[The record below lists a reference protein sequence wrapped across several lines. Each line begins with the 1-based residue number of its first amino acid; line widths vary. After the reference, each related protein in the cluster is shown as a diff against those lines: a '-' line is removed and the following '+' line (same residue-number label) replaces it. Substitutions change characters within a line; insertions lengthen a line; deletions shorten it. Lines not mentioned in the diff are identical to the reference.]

1 MMASIL
7 SLSALARTSAAVGA
21 LALGTTAV
29 ASADVAVNYYTPPK
43 LKTQGKSSIPV
54 AGAGIVIVKV
64 LVAKTGAGT
73 VQSVVRST
81 NHGDDATALD
91 IAKNSTYRA
100 ATRGKA
106 PQVAFYDFTL
116 KFGTKGG
123 AANTVGDASETGT
136 LAQYERQIRAGNYTG
151 AQAGLKSYIASH
163 PSDAKAQIDLG
174 VASAF
179 LNDASAAADAFDK
192 AGDIPEN
199 YKSLAAKAYNDAASE
214 HIKAKGYPAA
224 VAAAKRAVALAPGP
238 FTYNTLGTAEDGAGA
253 SADAI
258 ADLEKA
264 RSLAAADA
272 AFKPASRATIDV
284 NLVAAYVA
292 AGKIEDA
299 KTIAAEAT
307 KLDPTQT
314 NAGLFV
320 AGYYTKS
327 ASDLALASK
336 FPEAAAMLESAAA
349 AAPSQAATLYSRAA
363 LMYFRVAKNGDVGRA
378 QIDADKAIALAPS
391 DALANFAA
399 GFVLA
404 NQPGKTKDGLV
415 VLKRADELAKKG
427 NDPALIA
434 NIEDTIKRL
443 GGSK

>member
-1 MMASIL
+1 MTSLL
-7 SLSALARTSAAVGA
+7 SLRTLARTGTALGA
-21 LALGTTAV
+21 LALASMAA

-54 AGAGIVIVKV
+54 AGAGVVIVKV
-64 LVAKTGAGT
+64 LVAKSGAGS
-73 VQSVVRST
+73 VAGVVRST

-100 ATRGKA
+100 ATRGTA

-116 KFGTKGG
+116 KFSTKGG
-123 AANTVGDASETGT
+123 GANTVGDAGGMGA
-136 LAQYERQIRAGNYTG
+136 LAQYERQIRVGNYTG
-151 AQAGLKSYIASH
+151 AQAGLKTYLAGH
-163 PSDAKAQIDLG
+163 PTDAKAQIDLG

-179 LNDASAAADAFDK
+179 LNDASAAAAAFDK

-199 YKSLAAKAYNDAASE
+199 YKALAAKAYNDAASD
-214 HIKAKGYPAA
+214 HIKAKEYPAA
-224 VAAAKRAVALAPGP
+224 IVAAKRAVTIAPGP
-238 FTYNTLGTAEDGAGA
+238 FTYNTLGTAEDASGAH
-253 SADAI
+253 ADAI
-258 ADLEKA
+258 VDLEKA

-272 AFKPASRATIDV
+272 TFKPTSRATIDV

-292 AGKIEDA
+292 AGKIDEA
-299 KTIAAEAT
+299 KTIAAEAV
-307 KLDPTQT
+307 KFDPAQT

-320 AGYYTKS
+320 AGFYTKS

-349 AAPSQAATLYSRAA
+349 AAPSQAAMLYSRAA
-363 LMYFRVAKNGDVGRA
+363 LMYFRVAKNSDVGRA
-378 QIDADKAIALAPS
+378 QIDADKAIALAPN

-399 GFVLA
+399 GFVLV
-404 NQPGKTKDGLV
+404 NQAGKTKDGLV
-415 VLKRADELAKKG
+415 VLNRADELAKKG
-427 NDPALIA
+427 NDPALTS

>member
-1 MMASIL
+1 MAPTL
-7 SLSALARTSAAVGA
+7 SLSALARIGTAIGA
-21 LALGTTAV
+21 LALASSAA

-43 LKTQGKSSIPV
+43 LKTQGKSTIPV
-54 AGAGIVIVKV
+54 AGAGTVIVKV
-64 LVAKTGAGT
+64 LVAKSGAGT
-73 VQSVVRST
+73 VQGVVRST

-100 ATRGKA
+100 ATRGTA

-116 KFGTKGG
+116 KFTTKGG
-123 AANTVGDASETGT
+123 GANTVGDAAEAGA
-136 LAQYERQIRAGNYTG
+136 LAQYERQIRVGNYTG
-151 AQAGLKSYIASH
+151 AQAGLKTYIAEH
-163 PSDAKAQIDLG
+163 PTDAKAQIDFG

-179 LNDASAAADAFDK
+179 LNDATAAAAAFDK

-199 YKSLAAKAYNDAASE
+199 YKALAAKAYNDAASE
-214 HIKAKGYPAA
+214 HIKAKEYPAA
-224 VAAAKRAVALAPGP
+224 IAAAKRAVAIAPGP
-238 FTYNTLGTAEDGAGA
+238 FTYNTLGTAEDASGAHT
-253 SADAI
+253 DAI
-258 ADLEKA
+258 TDLEKA

-272 AFKPASRATIDV
+272 TFKPASRATIDV
-284 NLVAAYVA
+284 NLTSAYVA
-292 AGKIEDA
+292 AGKIDDA
-299 KTIAAEAT
+299 KTIAAESA
-307 KLDPTQT
+307 KLDPSQM

-327 ASDLALASK
+327 ASDLALANK
-336 FPEAAAMLESAAA
+336 FPEAATMLEAAA
-349 AAPSQAATLYSRAA
+349 AVAPSQAATLYSRAA

-378 QIDADKAIALAPS
+378 QIDADKAIALAPN

-415 VLKRADELAKKG
+415 ILNRADELAKKG
-427 NDPALIA
+427 NDPALTA